1 MHEQFTYELHDAL
14 YVNLTNRCTNRC
26 DFCIRKKADGVG
38 GYDLWLSR
46 EPSAEE
52 VIAQIPDPAKYS
64 EVVFCGY
71 GEPMLRLD
79 ALLQIAAHVKNHGGR
94 TRINTNGQANLYYKR
109 NVAPEMK
116 GLIDSVSVSLNA
128 PSAEAY
134 EAICHSD
141 FGEEAYAGIES
152 FVRSC
157 LAAGIEVTC
166 SVVDVLSVDD
176 IERCRAI
183 AEKMGAKFRLRHDS
197 D

>member
-1 MHEQFTYELHDAL
+1 MTEQFTYELNGAL

-26 DFCIRKKADGVG
+26 DFCIRNQKEGVG
-38 GYDLWLSR
+38 GYDLWLKR
-46 EPSAEE
+46 EPSAED
-52 VIAQIPDPAKYS
+52 VIKEIPDPAGYD
-64 EVVFCGY
+64 EIVFCGY

-79 ALLQIAAHVKNHGGR
+79 ALLQIAAHVKNKGGR

-128 PSAEAY
+128 PSAEEY

-141 FGEEAYAGIES
+141 FGEEAYAGIEE

-157 LAAGIEVTC
+157 LAVGIEVTC

-176 IERCRAI
+176 IEKCRVI
-183 AEKMGAKFRLRHDS
+183 TERMGAKFRLRHDPA
-197 D
+197 

>member
-1 MHEQFTYELHDAL
+1 MTEQFTYELHDAL

-26 DFCIRKKADGVG
+26 DFCIRNEADGVG

-52 VIAQIPDPAKYS
+52 VIAQIPDPASYS
-64 EVVFCGY
+64 EIVFCGY
-71 GEPMLRLD
+71 GEPTLRLET
-79 ALLQIAAHVKNHGGR
+79 LLEIAGYVKEHGGR
-94 TRINTNGQANLYYKR
+94 TRINTNGQANLYHKR

-128 PSAEAY
+128 PSAKDY

-141 FGEEAYAGIES
+141 YGEAAYAGIEA

-157 LAAGIEVTC
+157 LAAGIDVTC
-166 SVVDVLSVDD
+166 SVVDVLSVED
-176 IERCRAI
+176 IERCRVI
-183 AEKMGAKFRLRHDS
+183 TEKMGARFRLRHDPA
-197 D
+197 